1 MTTPA
6 AATRVRQMTAADIP
20 FANEVRALARW
31 NQTPRDWE
39 GYLAFEPAGCFI
51 AEHNGRPAGTATA
64 INYGGRVAWIGMVL
78 VHPDFRRLGIGTE
91 LLRAAL
97 RYLQGL
103 GVTAIKLDATPM
115 GRPVYV
121 PLGFQDEYEV
131 TRFEGNAPTIAAP
144 ASADVVPFAAVPF
157 DALVA
162 LDAHAFS
169 TPRPAVL
176 ADLAR
181 RHPDLCFAI
190 RNANGPAGFLIAR
203 EGNSALQLGPCIA
216 QDEATA
222 DGLLHAFF
230 HRVPGRRVF
239 LDVPNV
245 NRAGLAL
252 MQRHGFTVQRSF
264 MRMFLGTNPHPGEP
278 SLIFGTS
285 GAEKG

>member
-6 AATRVRQMTAADIP
+6 AATHVRRMTAADIP

-31 NQTPRDWE
+31 NQTPRDWA

-78 VHPDFRRLGIGTE
+78 VHPDFRRLGIGTA
-91 LLRAAL
+91 LLRTTL
-97 RYLQGL
+97 RYLQDL

-131 TRFEGNAPTIAAP
+131 TRFEGNAPALTAPPAAE
-144 ASADVVPFAAVPF
+144 VVPFAAVPF
-157 DALVA
+157 AELAA
-162 LDAHAFS
+162 LDAHAFG

-203 EGNSALQLGPCIA
+203 EGNAALQLGPWIA
-216 QDEATA
+216 HDESAA
-222 DGLLHAFF
+222 DRLLQAFF
-230 HRVPGRRVF
+230 QRVAGRRVF

-245 NRAGLAL
+245 NPAGLAL
-252 MQRHGFTVQRSF
+252 VSRHGFTVQRSF
-264 MRMFLGTNPHPGEP
+264 MRMFLGSNPHPGEP
-278 SLIFGTS
+278 TLIFGTS